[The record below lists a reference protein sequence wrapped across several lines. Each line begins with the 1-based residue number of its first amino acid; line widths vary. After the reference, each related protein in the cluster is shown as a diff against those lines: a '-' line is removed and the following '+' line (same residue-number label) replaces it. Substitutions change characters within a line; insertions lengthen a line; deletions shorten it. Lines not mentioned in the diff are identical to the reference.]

1 MFKMAF
7 LIQYSGLFVKC
18 FPIFSSLRSVN
29 ILRRKVK
36 LPNQPSPFNPL
47 IIGSLLNKIPKY
59 KEPRPVADFIYE
71 QVENKDKI
79 EDDKLQL
86 ILLKTVDE
94 LGVPGDIV
102 FVDKNYGRY
111 HLLSSK
117 SAVYASSYNLNKYKE
132 LIEAGAKDRVG
143 PSSAFV
149 ATTMKKLCNEVIIVV
164 MNNKNPWT
172 INSEHIRIALR
183 ASGYLVPSE
192 CIQLPDTLITGPDIQ
207 DKQGKDFAV
216 MITINNKET
225 INVRCLLH
233 HKGLPLRLNW
243 NRKPR
248 YILLDEQK
256 ELLENMP
263 AQDELEEDQY
273 NLNQ

>member
-1 MFKMAF
+1 MIKKMAF
-7 LIQYSGLFVKC
+7 LFHYSGLFIKC
-18 FPIFSSLRSVN
+18 FPIFFPIRSIN

-47 IIGSLLNKIPKY
+47 IVGPLLNKNPNY
-59 KEPRPVADFIYE
+59 REPRPVADFIYE
-71 QVENKDKI
+71 EVENKDNI
-79 EDDKLQL
+79 EDDKLKL

-102 FVDKNYGRY
+102 FVDRNYGRF

-117 SAVYASSYNLNKYKE
+117 AAVYASSYNLNKYKE
-132 LIEAGAKDRVG
+132 MIELGAKDRVG

-149 ATTMKKLCNEVIIVV
+149 ATTMKKLSNEVIIVV
-164 MNNKNPWT
+164 MNDINPWT
-172 INSEHIRIALR
+172 INSEHIRIACR

-192 CIQLPDTLITGPDIQ
+192 CIKLPNTLITGPDIQ

-233 HKGLPLRLNW
+233 HKGLPIRLNW

-256 ELLENMP
+256 DLLESMP
-263 AQDELEEDQY
+263 AQEELEEDQY
-273 NLNQ
+273 KLN